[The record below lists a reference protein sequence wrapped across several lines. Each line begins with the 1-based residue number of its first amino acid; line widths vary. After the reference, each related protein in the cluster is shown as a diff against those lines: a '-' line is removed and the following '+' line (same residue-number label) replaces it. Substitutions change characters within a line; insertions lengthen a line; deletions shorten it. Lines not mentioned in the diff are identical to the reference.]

1 MKKIVTFLV
10 VLIFNMMFALQV
22 CATDA
27 NVIYDGNAGK
37 FIFEPGTD
45 CSLTDLFPNFKDVM
59 PGDSISQQITVKNT
73 ASRGTKVKIYM
84 RALGAWEEYEWFL
97 SQLGLRVE
105 LADNMVR
112 EPLFDAA
119 ASETDGLA
127 SWVCLG
133 TFDSGSEV
141 NLNVILDMPVELDN
155 WYSSRVGFLDW
166 EFKVEG
172 FRDGTVV
179 NGDDSSAFMWFT
191 ILFGAATAGWLLLL
205 WYRKERNTID
215 A

>member
-1 MKKIVTFLV
+1 MKRIVTFLMI
-10 VLIFNMMFALQV
+10 LLLNMAYALPVFA
-22 CATDA
+22 TEA
-27 NVIYDGNAGK
+27 NVIYDGNAK
-37 FIFEPGTD
+37 AFIFEPGTD

-73 ASRGTKVKIYM
+73 APRGTEVKIYM
-84 RALGAWEEYEWFL
+84 RALGAWEESEWFL

-105 LADNMVR
+105 QVDSM
-112 EPLFDAA
+112 EKGYLFDAA
-119 ASETDGLA
+119 ASETAQLRD
-127 SWVCLG
+127 WVCLG

-166 EFKVEG
+166 EFKVEE
-172 FRDGTVV
+172 FRDGTVAT
-179 NGDDSSAFMWFT
+179 GDEGSAFMWFT
-191 ILFGAATAGWLLLL
+191 VLVGAAATGWLLLL
-205 WYRKERNTID
+205 WHRKEYNAID

>member
-1 MKKIVTFLV
+1 MAC
-10 VLIFNMMFALQV
+10 VLPV
-22 CATDA
+22 CATEA
-27 NVIYDGNAGK
+27 NVIYDGNAK
-37 FIFEPGTD
+37 AFIFEPGTD

-59 PGDSISQQITVKNT
+59 PGDSIFQQITVKNT
-73 ASRGTKVKIYM
+73 TPRGTKVKIYM
-84 RALGAWEEYEWFL
+84 RALGSWEESEWFL

-105 LADNMVR
+105 LADNTVR

-127 SWVCLG
+127 NWVCLG

-141 NLNVILDMPVELDN
+141 DLNVILDVPVELDN

-166 EFKVEG
+166 EFKVEE
-172 FRDGTVV
+172 FWDDTVAT
-179 NGDDSSAFMWFT
+179 GDDSFAFMWFT
-191 ILFGAATAGWLLLL
+191 ILFGAAAAGWLLLL
-205 WYRKERNTID
+205 WYRKERNAID

>member
-1 MKKIVTFLV
+1 MKKIVTFL
-10 VLIFNMMFALQV
+10 LILLLNMV
-22 CATDA
+22 CARPVFATEA
-27 NVIYDGNAGK
+27 NVIYDGNARK

-73 ASRGTKVKIYM
+73 APRGTKVKIYM
-84 RALGAWEEYEWFL
+84 RALGAWEESEWFL

-105 LADNMVR
+105 LADNTVR
-112 EPLFDAA
+112 KPLFDAA

-133 TFDSGSEV
+133 TFDSGDEV
-141 NLNVILDMPVELDN
+141 DLNVILDVPVELDN

-166 EFKVEG
+166 EFMVEEYY
-172 FRDGTVV
+172 DSETVT
-179 NGDDSSAFMWFT
+179 GDEGSVYLWFV
-191 ILFGAATAGWLLLL
+191 ILFAAMTAGWLLFL
-205 WYRKERNTID
+205 WHRKERNAID